1 MDCSLDT
8 LDLWRP
14 LASDF
19 DMKDRD
25 SYRKLMPV
33 MSISQSFCLPV
44 CLYLCL
50 CLSLSLSL

>member
-33 MSISQSFCLPV
+33 MSISQSFYLPV

-50 CLSLSLSL
+50 CLSLSL